1 MKEVIDIVKKWRG
14 QSVVNADPFDPPSYV
29 FKSQSDA
36 VNASREIS
44 SLGLTTV
51 KLDKVV
57 SLMY

>member
-1 MKEVIDIVKKWRG
+1 MKEVINIVKKWG
-14 QSVVNADPFDPPSYV
+14 GHVMTNINHDDPPSYV
-29 FKSQSDA
+29 FKNQSDA

-57 SLMY
+57 SLMR